1 MDVTILLG
9 VSAGLA
15 VALVIAV
22 FRWKKQASEVQ
33 VLSGKLQALQQT
45 EEEVRSLT
53 EKLSA
58 AQAFKD
64 KAASLAEELAGVK
77 KDAADAMARVAE
89 LEADQVDKAELKR
102 LTGELET
109 ARQDAAAAKGRISEL
124 EADQG
129 DKTEIS
135 RLTMELEAACRER
148 DEKSAALLSLE
159 EKFEEA
165 VDDVVQS
172 SIDKINHAEQAKEE
186 AVKAAE
192 DNYEMVVEAHAKIAE
207 MDKLIKQLQ
216 GS

>member
-1 MDVTILLG
+1 MDVTILVG
-9 VSAGLA
+9 ACAGLA
-15 VALVIAV
+15 VALVIV
-22 FRWKKQASEVQ
+22 VLRLKKQASEVQ
-33 VLSGKLQALQQT
+33 ALSGKLHSLQQM
-45 EEEVRSLT
+45 EEEVRGLT

-64 KAASLAEELAGVK
+64 KAASLEAELVAAK
-77 KDAADAMARVAE
+77 KDAAEAGARVTE
-89 LEADQVDKAELKR
+89 LEADQVDKDELER
-102 LTGELET
+102 LAGELET

-129 DKTEIS
+129 DKAEIS
-135 RLTMELEAACRER
+135 RLTTELEAACRER